1 MTWNLILITW
11 FYDTYVWSWLSIQG
25 QRYSLSQQVLNF
37 ETTLNQIRTLMSGR
51 NLTEYLGKSIAVLV
65 FGSNDYI
72 NNYLM
77 PSLYS
82 SSFYY
87 SPPDFANLLLNHY
100 TRQLLV
106 LEISDNL
113 VAWLTHTHKYIC
125 LVAKGVAFRQ

>member
-1 MTWNLILITW
+1 M
-11 FYDTYVWSWLSIQG
+11 QG

-37 ETTLNQIRTLMSGR
+37 ETTLNQIRTLMSGT

-77 PSLYS
+77 PSVYS

-87 SPPDFANLLLNHY
+87 SPPDFANLLVNHY

-106 LEISDNL
+106 LKISDN
-113 VAWLTHTHKYIC
+113 WLHGSHILANTN
-125 LVAKGVAFRQ
+125 ASWPKG

>member
-1 MTWNLILITW
+1 
-11 FYDTYVWSWLSIQG
+11 
-25 QRYSLSQQVLNF
+25 
-37 ETTLNQIRTLMSGR
+37 MSGR